1 MVVWDEF
8 GWVWVPGLPQGVVVG
23 FRYGVGY
30 FKCGREKVCPRV
42 PELVRIG
49 WSGLV
54 AVNTGLF
61 HNLYIH

>member
-1 MVVWDEF
+1 MGMGSRVTTRCCGGFSV
-8 GWVWVPGLPQGVVVG
+8 GGGVL
-23 FRYGVGY
+23 RCW
-30 FKCGREKVCPRV
+30 KNKVCPRV

>member
-49 WSGLV
+49 
-54 AVNTGLF
+54 
-61 HNLYIH
+61 

>member
-8 GWVWVPGLPQGVVVG
+8 GWVWVPGLPQGIVVV
-23 FRYGVGY
+23 FRWEVGLRCW
-30 FKCGREKVCPRV
+30 KNKVCPRV